1 MMDDLHRWI
10 GISIVGAFAAIWVYA
25 AIARTFRRRQVGRA
39 FWGLLYYSET
49 VLVVQIVVGIVLLI
63 MGHRIPTAGFQWLH
77 YIYGSVF
84 PLLAVIV
91 GRLYSLRRGDADR
104 PYEYVP
110 IGYGAFVAFG
120 LTARA
125 LMTGDPTIMGG

>member
-1 MMDDLHRWI
+1 MDTLHRWI
-10 GISIVGAFAAIWVYA
+10 GISIVAAFGILWVYA
-25 AIARTFRRRQVGRA
+25 AIARTFRREQVGRT
-39 FWGLLYYSET
+39 FWGLLYYSES
-49 VLVVQIVVGIVLLI
+49 VLVIQIVVGVVLLF
-63 MGHRIPTAGFQWLH
+63 MGRRIPTAGFQWLH

-84 PLLAVIV
+84 PLLAVIL
-91 GRLYSLRRGDADR
+91 GRLFSLRRGDAER

-110 IGYGAFVAFG
+110 IGYAAFVAFG